1 MRFYDRKRELE
12 RLNSIREVALR
23 DHSQLVAL
31 TGRRRIGKTSL
42 ILKSCEH
49 QPLSVYP
56 HSRLLGSSQRSN
68 SCLFH
73 CQWIR
78 LYVDAPSFYGHEGAT
93 LWAM

>member
-12 RLNSIREVALR
+12 RLNSIREVAFR

-49 QPLSVYP
+49 QPLPVIASFKIAGIVTKIKRMFVSLP
-56 HSRLLGSSQRSN
+56 VDP
-68 SCLFH
+68 F
-73 CQWIR
+73 IR
-78 LYVDAPSFYGHEGAT
+78 
-93 LWAM
+93 